1 MDSPIV
7 TILLAVFASSG
18 VWSVI
23 TLLIQWKLNRKNSI
37 DDEQRKMNKMVM
49 GLGHD
54 RITFL
59 GMAYINKGYITK
71 DEYEDLVTY
80 LYAPY
85 EALGGNGT
93 AKLIIDRVGKL
104 PMIANKSETA
114 DINSKFIYSEQNR

>member
-1 MDSPIV
+1 MDNPV
-7 TILLAVFASSG
+7 LTILLAVFASSG
-18 VWSVI
+18 IWSVVTI
-23 TLLIQWKLNRKNSI
+23 IVQFKLNHKNQL

-59 GMAYINKGYITK
+59 GMCYINRGYITK
-71 DEYEDLVTY
+71 DEYEDLVNY
-80 LYAPY
+80 LYIPY

-104 PMIANKSETA
+104 PIAPDKSKKIE
-114 DINSKFIYSEQNR
+114 